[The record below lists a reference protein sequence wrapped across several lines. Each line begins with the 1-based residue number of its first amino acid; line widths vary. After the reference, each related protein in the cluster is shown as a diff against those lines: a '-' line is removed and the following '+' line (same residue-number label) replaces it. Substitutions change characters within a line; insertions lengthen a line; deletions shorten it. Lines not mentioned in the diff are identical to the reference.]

1 MKKSDIRK
9 QVEEF
14 MIGAKQEI
22 KSSPAVPDE
31 KIVRLR
37 AKLVMEEAFE
47 LIEALFELEQ
57 KLNYDE
63 RSKLLQGQGS
73 DYAIAR
79 ATIDKIIERN
89 DLNVDM
95 VEVADACGDID
106 YVVEGARLAFGING
120 KPIADEVQ
128 RTNMAKFGP
137 GSWVRESDGK
147 QMKPPGWE
155 PPDIAKLLKDQE

>member
-1 MKKSDIRK
+1 MEKSDIRK

-14 MIGAKQEI
+14 MIAAKQEV

-47 LIEALFELEQ
+47 LLEALFDLESKPEVKDYYKTLNGNIKEL
-57 KLNYDE
+57 
-63 RSKLLQGQGS
+63 
-73 DYAIAR
+73 
-79 ATIDKIIERN
+79 IEEFPIK
-89 DLNVDM
+89 VDM

-106 YVVEGARLAFGING
+106 YVVEGTRLAFGING